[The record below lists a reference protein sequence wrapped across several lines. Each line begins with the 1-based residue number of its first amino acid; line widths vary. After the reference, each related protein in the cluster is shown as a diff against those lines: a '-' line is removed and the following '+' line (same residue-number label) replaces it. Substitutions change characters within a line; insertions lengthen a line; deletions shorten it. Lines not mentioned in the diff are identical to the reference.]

1 LENKVKD
8 ISANQRPER
17 PCRILNGSEK
27 QPFLR
32 TSKETFLE
40 SSGEKYLGQSSWISN
55 RFKKIHFVRTPKGTT
70 FGKFGCWACSGS
82 EEVGNVKGLQ
92 HTGGLTERQMAARHF
107 FNQKSSAENVYGPS
121 TILQKTALK
130 LDEK

>member
-1 LENKVKD
+1 
-8 ISANQRPER
+8 
-17 PCRILNGSEK
+17 LNGSEK

-40 SSGEKYLGQSSWISN
+40 SSGEKSSWISN

-92 HTGGLTERQMAARHF
+92 HTGGLSERQMAARHF
-107 FNQKSSAENVYGPS
+107 FYQKSSAIICLWPINHLAKNC
-121 TILQKTALK
+121 IKIR
-130 LDEK
+130 

>member
-1 LENKVKD
+1 
-8 ISANQRPER
+8 
-17 PCRILNGSEK
+17 LNGSEK

-40 SSGEKYLGQSSWISN
+40 SSGEKSSWISN

-82 EEVGNVKGLQ
+82 EEVGNVKDLQ
-92 HTGGLTERQMAARHF
+92 HTGGLSERQMAARHF
-107 FNQKSSAENVYGPS
+107 FNQKSSAKICLWPINHFAKNC
-121 TILQKTALK
+121 IKIR
-130 LDEK
+130 